1 MGSLWWKYMSWPRL
15 IESTF
20 FWDARVVVVRLVG
33 SQRGRFGFRWFSFA
47 WDVENGHGRPAV
59 PLNERGR
66 DRSVLPGLS
75 LQLIG
80 TAGGPMDFNIPLG
93 LPTKERGSL
102 KKILVTY
109 LSHHSHGVT
118 CASGYCWNP
127 DAGGLF
133 CAHKSNRIV
142 RFSLPVFQVNI
153 VKIMRSDLQSNG
165 GILGLPESTF

>member
-66 DRSVLPGLS
+66 DRSVLPSLS
-75 LQLIG
+75 LQLVG
-80 TAGGPMDFNIPLG
+80 TAGALWISTSPWDSRQRSGDPS
-93 LPTKERGSL
+93 KKSWSL
-102 KKILVTY
+102 TY
-109 LSHHSHGVT
+109 LIILMVSHAQVGIVETRMQVVYFAHT
-118 CASGYCWNP
+118 NP
-127 DAGGLF
+127 TGLLGF
-133 CAHKSNRIV
+133 LYL
-142 RFSLPVFQVNI
+142 FS
-153 VKIMRSDLQSNG
+153 KW
-165 GILGLPESTF
+165 T